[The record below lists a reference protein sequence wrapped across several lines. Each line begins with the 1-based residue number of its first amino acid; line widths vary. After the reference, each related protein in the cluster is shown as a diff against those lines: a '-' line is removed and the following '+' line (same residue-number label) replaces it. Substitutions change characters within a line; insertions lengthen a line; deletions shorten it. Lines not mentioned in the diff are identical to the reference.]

1 MNPDDL
7 AELEEERRFLLTS
20 IRDLEREHE
29 AGDVDEHDFTTLRDG
44 YVARAATV
52 LREIDDGRRALPS
65 RAERPWWRR
74 LAVPVATLVVAGGL
88 GLAVAN
94 FAGQRLPGQGLTGGQ
109 TPDEVASL
117 LAEARQVL
125 GTDPVTALSAYEK
138 VLELEP
144 DNVEAVT
151 YRAWLHILDAY
162 GAGDM
167 AAIEAEIPEL
177 QRAIAI
183 DDTYADA
190 HCLLAVATGR
200 FLEPPDE
207 AIAAT
212 EAQACLDLDPPNAL
226 AASVQGLLDGTG

>member
-44 YVARAATV
+44 YVARAAAV
-52 LREIDDGRRALPS
+52 LREIDEGHRALPS
-65 RAERPWWRR
+65 RTRRPWWRR

-125 GTDPVTALSAYEK
+125 GTDSVTALAAYEK

-151 YRAWLHILDAY
+151 YRAWLHVLDAY

-167 AAIEAEIPEL
+167 AAIAAEIPEL
-177 QRAIAI
+177 QRAIVI

>member
-44 YVARAATV
+44 YVARAAAV
-52 LREIDDGRRALPS
+52 LREIDEGHRSLPS
-65 RAERPWWRR
+65 RPQRPWWRR

-117 LAEARQVL
+117 LATARQALGADTVTALAAYEQVL
-125 GTDPVTALSAYEK
+125 G
-138 VLELEP
+138 LEP

-151 YRAWLHILDAY
+151 YRAWLHVLDAY

-207 AIAAT
+207 AVAVT